1 MTRQNPYSI
10 YNVEFLLSF
19 SGEDNNSTNPYHGNR
34 EVVLTGTHEQ
44 NEQLKNELVS
54 VVRKYIA
61 GLNEFPE
68 EIVHV
73 EVVKFDKKD
82 EEYN

>member
-1 MTRQNPYSI
+1 MANRFSKNVYD
-10 YNVEFLLSF
+10 VEFLLSF
-19 SGEDNNSTNPYHGNR
+19 TGEDNTNSSPYHGNR
-34 EVVLTGTHEQ
+34 EVILDGTPAQ
-44 NEQLKNELVS
+44 AEQLKNELVS

-73 EVVKFDKKD
+73 EVLKFDRKD
-82 EEYN
+82 AEE

>member
-1 MTRQNPYSI
+1 MANRIPHSV

-19 SGEDNNSTNPYHGNR
+19 TGEDQTSSAPYHGNR
-34 EVVLTGTHEQ
+34 EVVLNGTHEQ

-68 EIVHV
+68 DIVHV
-73 EVVKFDKKD
+73 ELVKFDRKD
-82 EEYN
+82 ELN

>member
-1 MTRQNPYSI
+1 MANRIPYSV

-19 SGEDNNSTNPYHGNR
+19 TGEDNSCSNPYHGNR
-34 EVVLTGTHEQ
+34 EVILSGTREQ
-44 NEQLKNELVS
+44 NEQLKSELVS

-73 EVVKFDKKD
+73 EVLKFDKKD
-82 EEYN
+82 E